1 MTNLSVVACLE
12 QIMNEQKSRMGL
24 GEHFE
29 LPPEV
34 QGFSEKL
41 KFIMDALKGC
51 GSDRECQRVV
61 REGARHE
68 LGGGIT
74 ELLSNMGLDEVAHD
88 LGLKDLLKRFIPNQ
102 EL

>member
-1 MTNLSVVACLE
+1 MTCIE
-12 QIMNEQKSRMGL
+12 RIMNEKKSHMGF

-41 KFIMDALKGC
+41 KFIMDALKRC
-51 GSDRECQRVV
+51 GLDRECQRVV

-68 LGGGIT
+68 LGGGIA
-74 ELLSNMGLDEVAHD
+74 ELLSNMGLDEIAHES
-88 LGLKDLLKRFIPNQ
+88 GLRDLLRRLIPNQ